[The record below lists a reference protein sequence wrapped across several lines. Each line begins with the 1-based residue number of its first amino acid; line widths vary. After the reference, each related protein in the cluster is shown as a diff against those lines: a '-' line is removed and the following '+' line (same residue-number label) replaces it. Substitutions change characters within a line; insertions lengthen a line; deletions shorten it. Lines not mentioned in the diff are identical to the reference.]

1 MGWDVGLWAGCG
13 VMGQDVGLLGW
24 MWGYGAGRGVMGGM
38 WGYGQDVGLW
48 GGMWGYGVGCEV
60 TGQVMGL
67 TPMTSRQ
74 GGGAK
79 GFIGHRW
86 GDRGRGVAWI
96 RGGVASGKRRV
107 PAQDVDPPPFVT
119 HSQSRC
125 GVG

>member
-1 MGWDVGLWAGCG
+1 MVQDVGLWCGMWGYGVGCG
-13 VMGQDVGLLGW
+13 VMGGDVGLWGE
-24 MWGYGAGRGVMGGM
+24 MWGYGG
-38 WGYGQDVGLW
+38 DVGLW
-48 GGMWGYGVGCEV
+48 GGMWGYGAGCEV